1 MITYLLY
8 DLLPVWLAKLG
19 RVAQASALYRLLA
32 TVWRFFA
39 GLVENSFCARL
50 WQGSRRLRR
59 WTESSLLCAA
69 MDAV

>member
-32 TVWRFFA
+32 TVWRFTA
-39 GLVENSFCARL
+39 M
-50 WQGSRRLRR
+50 LRR
-59 WTESSLLCAA
+59 RSVQPARHRLT
-69 MDAV
+69 